1 MSDPAPTGRPWRHP
15 LSRAP
20 GLRTLSA
27 LILREMSTSY
37 GKSPGGFI
45 WTILEPV
52 GGIALLT
59 VIFSLAVRV
68 PPMGSSF
75 ALFYATGLL
84 PFLMFLDISRKI
96 AQSLSFS
103 KQLLFY
109 PGVTFIDAIFARF
122 VLACVVHA
130 IVFVVVLFGIILYD
144 RVELIIDLPGIV
156 RAFLMAAGLGLGVG
170 CLNCFLMRRFPLWA
184 NVWAIVTRPLFLVSC
199 IFIPYDA
206 VPAGFR
212 EVLWF
217 NPLVHIVGTNRA
229 AFYSTYRAE
238 YVQPVYVALVA
249 AILFGIGLALLFKWH
264 RDLALR

>member
-1 MSDPAPTGRPWRHP
+1 MTELTRRHP

-20 GLRTLSA
+20 GLRTIGA
-27 LILREMSTSY
+27 LIFREMATSY
-37 GKSPGGFI
+37 GKSPGGFV

-84 PFLMFLDISRKI
+84 PFLMFLDISRKL

-109 PGVTFIDAIFARF
+109 PGVTFVDAIFARF
-122 VLACVVHA
+122 ILACVVHA
-130 IVFVVVLFGIILYD
+130 IVFTVVIGGIILYD
-144 RVELIIDLPGIV
+144 DVELILDLAQV
-156 RAFLMAAGLGLGVG
+156 VTAFVMAAALGLGVG
-170 CLNCFLMRRFPLWA
+170 CVNCFLMRRFPVWA
-184 NVWAIVTRPLFLVSC
+184 NVWAIVTRPLFLVSY

-206 VPAGFR
+206 LPQGFKS
-212 EVLWF
+212 VLWF
-217 NPLVHIVGTNRA
+217 NPVIHIVGTNRA
-229 AFYSTYRAE
+229 GFYATYQAE
-238 YVQPVYVALVA
+238 YVAPVYVALVA
-249 AILFGIGLALLFKWH
+249 AILFGAGLALLFRWH
-264 RDLALR
+264 RDLVLR